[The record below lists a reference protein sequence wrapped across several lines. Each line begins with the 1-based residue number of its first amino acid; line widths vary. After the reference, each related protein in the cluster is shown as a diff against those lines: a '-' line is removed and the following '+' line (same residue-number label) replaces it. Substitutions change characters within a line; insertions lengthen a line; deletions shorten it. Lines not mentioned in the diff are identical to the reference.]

1 MKKNNE
7 HNGDLKKFN
16 DNRLE
21 HLKPGAK
28 KRMQKQLTGRQNHC
42 LQKWNNR
49 MSYLREVKA
58 KTTALGIQIGEDEPC
73 AKAEAVVQSASVGSK
88 QKQETLLLK
97 NSCESAGQPPTIV
110 EVNNDPS
117 EQQKNSDDQF

>member
-1 MKKNNE
+1 MTSKNTDFDEKNNE
-7 HNGDLKKFN
+7 HNDDLNKYN

-42 LQKWNNR
+42 LQEWNNR
-49 MSYLREVKA
+49 MSYLRELKA

-73 AKAEAVVQSASVGSK
+73 ANAEAVVQSAFVGSN

-97 NSCESAGQPPTIV
+97 NSSQSAGQPPT
-110 EVNNDPS
+110 
-117 EQQKNSDDQF
+117 FC